1 MSPRSIAPQTPL
13 PVTDVASAGVE
24 EWGVSDHEGEATDE
38 PVQDADGQLPFSAGI
53 PPGESEPALI
63 NRVASTIDEAFVRS
77 SVERAKHRRM
87 NTLFGNN
94 TLFEFACS
102 GDSITGGQAE
112 AVGVSCIRLG
122 RSTLDLCNPEHVQQA
137 AGQLE
142 ALPGAD
148 AWASVT
154 CTHHSPIQNLNIH
167 RHGKPYQ
174 KKPRKKQ
181 KESEQLLQYAIQFL
195 ERALELG
202 GRAAFELPAENALW
216 KNQPLV
222 AFEERAGMKRVY
234 FHGCALTLK
243 GKDGKHVKKP
253 WCVPTSDL
261 KLLQFLSQ
269 HVCNG
274 DHDHEEAFGK
284 NTAQSAYYTPEFANA
299 LLEAWYPQKWHKTLP
314 KLDSP
319 SALVTLNLS
328 RSAWLQD
335 EKGVQALLKEAQGF
349 RDNGTWDDDS

>member
-1 MSPRSIAPQTPL
+1 M
-13 PVTDVASAGVE
+13 
-24 EWGVSDHEGEATDE
+24 H
-38 PVQDADGQLPFSAGI
+38 
-53 PPGESEPALI
+53 
-63 NRVASTIDEAFVRS
+63 
-77 SVERAKHRRM
+77 M
-87 NTLFGNN
+87 
-94 TLFEFACS
+94 
-102 GDSITGGQAE
+102 
-112 AVGVSCIRLG
+112 
-122 RSTLDLCNPEHVQQA
+122 
-137 AGQLE
+137 
-142 ALPGAD
+142 
-148 AWASVT
+148 
-154 CTHHSPIQNLNIH
+154 
-167 RHGKPYQ
+167 HGKPYH
-174 KKPRKKQ
+174 KKLRKKQ
-181 KESEQLLQYAIQFL
+181 KESEQSLQYAIQFL